1 MKNLASLFLDEIYA
15 LEIIPSG
22 VILSLTSLKLFSMW
36 DDSGKTNGLRGHEE
50 TLLEELEAL
59 NNISEVT
66 ISITSALSISKLKSC
81 EKLQRRIWN
90 LFLVECG
97 DLISLELS
105 SSFLERTIQLER
117 LDISRCDGLKDVKI
131 NVEVSLRNKTQT
143 LIGKDLDLN

>member
-81 EKLQRRIWN
+81 DKLQRRIW
-90 LFLVECG
+90 
-97 DLISLELS
+97 
-105 SSFLERTIQLER
+105 
-117 LDISRCDGLKDVKI
+117 KI
-131 NVEVSLRNKTQT
+131 GRAHV
-143 LIGKDLDLN
+143 